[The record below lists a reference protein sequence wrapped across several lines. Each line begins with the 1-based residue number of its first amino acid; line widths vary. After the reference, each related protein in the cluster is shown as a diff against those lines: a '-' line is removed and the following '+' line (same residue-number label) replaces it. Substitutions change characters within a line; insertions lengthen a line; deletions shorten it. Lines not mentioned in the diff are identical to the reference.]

1 MLIATFN
8 FRPSLHAYFTKG
20 KLGFQDIATQDAP
33 NSDRVAIKPYLH
45 LFEGGALSE
54 IKYITFP
61 HSNPA
66 DLWDKM
72 SQSTPLC

>member
-8 FRPSLHAYFTKG
+8 FRPSFHTYFTKG
-20 KLGFQDIATQDAP
+20 KLGFQDMATQDAQ
-33 NSDRVAIKPYLH
+33 NRDRVAVKPYLH
-45 LFEGGALSE
+45 LFEGGALSK

-61 HSNPA
+61 YNNPA

-72 SQSTPLC
+72 SQSMAPC